1 MITAICIYRI
11 SVYARTCYIATFHI
25 TGVQLK
31 IGVLSRSSGYI
42 TPQSNASP
50 QSCAYPNAT
59 NEWDNE
65 MNDLLAMARE
75 QLEILHGEIFDRN
88 VEHKVIDKCDTLI
101 DILKQIKIKRED
113 MDAIIDVKKM
123 I

>member
-1 MITAICIYRI
+1 MD
-11 SVYARTCYIATFHI
+11 
-25 TGVQLK
+25 
-31 IGVLSRSSGYI
+31 
-42 TPQSNASP
+42 
-50 QSCAYPNAT
+50 NAT

-101 DILKQIKIKRED
+101 DILLKKLKVRERIW
-113 MDAIIDVKKM
+113 MRSLMLRNHGRYISQTP
-123 I
+123 

>member
-1 MITAICIYRI
+1 MD
-11 SVYARTCYIATFHI
+11 
-25 TGVQLK
+25 
-31 IGVLSRSSGYI
+31 
-42 TPQSNASP
+42 
-50 QSCAYPNAT
+50 NAT

-101 DILKQIKIKRED
+101 DILKEIKIKRED
-113 MDAIIDVKKM
+113 MDAIIDVKKLLVSWGEVSWGETR
-123 I
+123 IVWVALLAEEPPVEDPK

>member
-1 MITAICIYRI
+1 MD
-11 SVYARTCYIATFHI
+11 
-25 TGVQLK
+25 
-31 IGVLSRSSGYI
+31 
-42 TPQSNASP
+42 
-50 QSCAYPNAT
+50 NAT

-101 DILKQIKIKRED
+101 DILKQIKNILLKERIW
-113 MDAIIDVKKM
+113 MRSLMLKNYW
-123 I
+123 